1 MMLSIAE
8 RFVEDGSLVMVNP
21 KTLSEFGKCS
31 LALVECLE
39 KNPPLDA
46 SERLFIENHI
56 SILRLVLAARKHRES
71 IKRSK

>member
-8 RFVEDGSLVMVNP
+8 RFAEDGSLLMVNP
-21 KTLSEFGKCS
+21 KTLSEFGRCS

-39 KNPPLDA
+39 NDPSLNA

-56 SILRLVLAARKHRES
+56 SILRLVLAAWKHRES
-71 IKRSK
+71 IMRSK

>member
-1 MMLSIAE
+1 MLQSTAE
-8 RFVEDGSLVMVNP
+8 PSAEDGGLLMVNP
-21 KTLSEFGKCS
+21 KTLSKFGKCS

-39 KNPPLDA
+39 KDPSLDA

-56 SILRLVLAARKHRES
+56 SILRLALAAWKHRES